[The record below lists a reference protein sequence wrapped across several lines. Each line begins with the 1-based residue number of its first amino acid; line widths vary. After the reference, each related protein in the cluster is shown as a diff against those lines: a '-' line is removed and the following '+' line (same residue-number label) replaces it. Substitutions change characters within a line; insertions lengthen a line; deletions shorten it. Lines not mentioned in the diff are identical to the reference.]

1 MFQGDG
7 EALRPTIQSS
17 AGSEFAKFSGG
28 SCRNRF
34 CLQNAGVK
42 ALNRC
47 ERVAVLQTQDRCFFE
62 KELLYCKLTAAS
74 AILKG
79 LLRVSFGAVGDWI
92 FLCWKKLF
100 FIGLLCMSWKNSPF
114 PQNKRFSF
122 TESLRTALKSLS
134 FSKPKRRLFEQLFT
148 VCKNRLFTYKNLS
161 FAQAFPCWFQK
172 RPFSQTKSFSF
183 AQTFPY
189 CHPKQSFSALS
200 SPFQPPLTYCLQR
213 IQLFF

>member
-1 MFQGDG
+1 MKAAKRRLSIFAKPRLRRAELKFGKPRFFPYKDLSLLVGSRHCGELNRGLQNLGSSRKGDG
-7 EALRPTIQSS
+7 FILFALCKKNQKAHQRFANLWTPGTIQSS

-92 FLCWKKLF
+92 FLC
-100 FIGLLCMSWKNSPF
+100 
-114 PQNKRFSF
+114 
-122 TESLRTALKSLS
+122 
-134 FSKPKRRLFEQLFT
+134 
-148 VCKNRLFTYKNLS
+148 
-161 FAQAFPCWFQK
+161 
-172 RPFSQTKSFSF
+172 
-183 AQTFPY
+183 
-189 CHPKQSFSALS
+189 
-200 SPFQPPLTYCLQR
+200 
-213 IQLFF
+213 